1 MILTQYTDMV
11 ISIFQF
17 ESLIIIS
24 IFDSEI
30 HFALSEGGL

>member
-17 ESLIIIS
+17 ESLKIIS
-24 IFDSEI
+24 IFDSKMQ
-30 HFALSEGGL
+30 FVLSEGGL